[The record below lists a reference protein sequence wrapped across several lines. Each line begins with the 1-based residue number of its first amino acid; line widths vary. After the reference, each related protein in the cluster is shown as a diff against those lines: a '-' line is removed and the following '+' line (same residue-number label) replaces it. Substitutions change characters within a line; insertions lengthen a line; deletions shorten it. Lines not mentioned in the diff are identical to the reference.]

1 MDKKQIQRENLKN
14 ILYSIFDNYGDLS
27 KKIYI
32 VISDVENNKH
42 ICEEILKIINKN
54 TPSFIRKI
62 LVGYN
67 DDNKNVAV
75 KLKRRNEK
83 FNIVEKYDL
92 NSKDDVVIDI
102 YNMDLSKEKE
112 KYSYESKFI
121 VDYIVSLDDIKK
133 TKFFKEIK
141 KKIISN
147 REVKSENQIALNL
160 NDLYNICI
168 EQTVWKNEDDISKMN
183 NWIYNIINP
192 HALNSELL
200 NKMLDTINEQ
210 LDNLKFSSYLEYIL
224 SKSENKT
231 LEYIS
236 PSGDLYKLLLFED
249 ILRIDYKDKCKV
261 KIDLDVDYIG
271 TWWSENILPLF
282 KAKYNK
288 EDLVNELQLEIK
300 KNEIID
306 FHGKNF
312 EKFKNK
318 IISEIQKEYSELEV
332 LEDNSEKDEK
342 ISLEQNIKELKT
354 ENISDLEHTIEQSH
368 LKYQGNRELLKEY
381 CSDKFIDILE
391 NKEKSYSLKEL
402 EQFLRENEDYFNDK
416 AYVYFEICIQKKIQ
430 NLEENLLNDICDV
443 KDLQDLENLHNKIL
457 ENGDFVKCEDLE
469 SIIFTK
475 MESIIKKLNLAEIN
489 DEDNI
494 RIANNIYDN
503 TESINLEKYPVAE
516 LLICRDINIDLDNVM
531 DSINYLKDTID
542 EIKETVVDNCIF
554 NYEYYNMNIQINGT
568 DNYYTIKFRYL
579 NDLVDYIKIKEGNKF
594 LLNLKSINKD
604 VKYKKRVFNKGN
616 TEIIKEIDN
625 FYLEKQLAKSK

>member
-67 DDNKNVAV
+67 DDNKNVTV

-92 NSKDDVVIDI
+92 NSKDDVVVDI
-102 YNMDLSKEKE
+102 YNMDLSKE

-368 LKYQGNRELLKEY
+368 LKYQGNRELLKKY

-391 NKEKSYSLKEL
+391 NKDKSYSLKEL

>member
-67 DDNKNVAV
+67 DDNKNVTV

-92 NSKDDVVIDI
+92 NSKDDVLVDI

-168 EQTVWKNEDDISKMN
+168 EQTLWKNEDDISKMN

-231 LEYIS
+231 LDYIS

-261 KIDLDVDYIG
+261 KIDLDVEYIG
-271 TWWSENILPLF
+271 RWWSENILPLF

-443 KDLQDLENLHNKIL
+443 KDLPDLENLHNKIL

>member
-67 DDNKNVAV
+67 DDNKNVTV

-92 NSKDDVVIDI
+92 NSKDDVVVDI
-102 YNMDLSKEKE
+102 YNMDLSKE

-168 EQTVWKNEDDISKMN
+168 EQTLWKNEDDISKMN

-231 LEYIS
+231 LDYIS

-443 KDLQDLENLHNKIL
+443 KDLPDLENLHNKIL

>member
-1 MDKKQIQRENLKN
+1 MDKKQIQRESLKN

-92 NSKDDVVIDI
+92 NSKDDVLVDI
-102 YNMDLSKEKE
+102 YNMDLSKE

-121 VDYIVSLDDIKK
+121 VGYIVSLDDIKK

>member
-67 DDNKNVAV
+67 DDNKNVTV

-102 YNMDLSKEKE
+102 YNMDLSKE

-168 EQTVWKNEDDISKMN
+168 EQTLWKNEDDISKMN

-443 KDLQDLENLHNKIL
+443 KDLPDLENLHNKIL

-503 TESINLEKYPVAE
+503 TGSINLEKYPVAE

>member
-67 DDNKNVAV
+67 DDNKNVTV

-92 NSKDDVVIDI
+92 NSKDDVVVDI
-102 YNMDLSKEKE
+102 YNMDLSKE

-192 HALNSELL
+192 HALNSKLL

-391 NKEKSYSLKEL
+391 NKDKSYSLKEL

-503 TESINLEKYPVAE
+503 TGSINLEKYPVAE

-579 NDLVDYIKIKEGNKF
+579 NNLVDYIKIKEGNKF

>member
-1 MDKKQIQRENLKN
+1 MDKKQIQRESLKN

-102 YNMDLSKEKE
+102 YNMDLSKEK
-112 KYSYESKFI
+112 YSYESKFI
-121 VDYIVSLDDIKK
+121 VGYIVSLDDIKK

>member
-67 DDNKNVAV
+67 DDNKNVTV

-92 NSKDDVVIDI
+92 NSKDDVVVDI
-102 YNMDLSKEKE
+102 YNMDLSKE

-231 LEYIS
+231 LDYIS

-391 NKEKSYSLKEL
+391 NKDKSYSLKEL

-443 KDLQDLENLHNKIL
+443 KDLPDLENLHNKIL

-503 TESINLEKYPVAE
+503 TGSINLEKYPVAE

>member
-67 DDNKNVAV
+67 DDNKNVTV

-102 YNMDLSKEKE
+102 YNMDLSKE

-391 NKEKSYSLKEL
+391 NKDKSYSLKEL

-443 KDLQDLENLHNKIL
+443 KDLPDLENLHNKIL

>member
-67 DDNKNVAV
+67 DDNKNVTV

-102 YNMDLSKEKE
+102 YNMDLSKE

-168 EQTVWKNEDDISKMN
+168 EQTLWKNEDDISKMN

-261 KIDLDVDYIG
+261 KIDLDVEYIG
-271 TWWSENILPLF
+271 RWWSENILPLF

-443 KDLQDLENLHNKIL
+443 KDLPDLENLHNKIL

-503 TESINLEKYPVAE
+503 TGSINLEKYPVAE

>member
-67 DDNKNVAV
+67 DDNKNVTV

-92 NSKDDVVIDI
+92 NSKDDVVVDI
-102 YNMDLSKEKE
+102 YNMDLSKE

-147 REVKSENQIALNL
+147 KEVKSENQIALNL

-168 EQTVWKNEDDISKMN
+168 EQTLWKNEDDISKMN

-192 HALNSELL
+192 HALNSKLL

-231 LEYIS
+231 LDYIS

-261 KIDLDVDYIG
+261 KIDLDVEYIG
-271 TWWSENILPLF
+271 RWWSENILPLF

-443 KDLQDLENLHNKIL
+443 KDLPDLENLHNKIL

-503 TESINLEKYPVAE
+503 TGSINLEKYPVAE

>member
-1 MDKKQIQRENLKN
+1 MDKKQIQRESLKN

-67 DDNKNVAV
+67 DDNKNVTV

-102 YNMDLSKEKE
+102 YNMDLSKEK
-112 KYSYESKFI
+112 YSYESKFI

-147 REVKSENQIALNL
+147 KEVKSENQIALNL

-168 EQTVWKNEDDISKMN
+168 EQTLWKNEDDISKMN

>member
-67 DDNKNVAV
+67 DDNKNVTV

-102 YNMDLSKEKE
+102 YNMDLSKE

-168 EQTVWKNEDDISKMN
+168 EQTLWKNEDDISKMN

-443 KDLQDLENLHNKIL
+443 KDLPDLENLHNKIL

>member
-67 DDNKNVAV
+67 DDNKNVTV

-102 YNMDLSKEKE
+102 YNMDLSKE

>member
-1 MDKKQIQRENLKN
+1 MDKKQIQRESLKN

-67 DDNKNVAV
+67 DDNKNVTV

-102 YNMDLSKEKE
+102 YNMDLSKEK
-112 KYSYESKFI
+112 YSYESKFI
-121 VDYIVSLDDIKK
+121 VGYIVSLDDIKK

-147 REVKSENQIALNL
+147 KEVKSENQIALNL

-168 EQTVWKNEDDISKMN
+168 EQTLWKNEDDISKMN

-443 KDLQDLENLHNKIL
+443 KDLPDLENLHNKIL

>member
-67 DDNKNVAV
+67 DDNKNVTV

-92 NSKDDVVIDI
+92 NSKDDVVVDI
-102 YNMDLSKEKE
+102 YNMDLSKE

-261 KIDLDVDYIG
+261 KIDLDVEYIG
-271 TWWSENILPLF
+271 RWWSENILPLF

-391 NKEKSYSLKEL
+391 NKDKSYSLKEL

>member
-67 DDNKNVAV
+67 DDNKNVTV

-92 NSKDDVVIDI
+92 NSKDDVLVDI

-168 EQTVWKNEDDISKMN
+168 EQTLWKNEDDISKMN

-261 KIDLDVDYIG
+261 KIDLDVEYIG
-271 TWWSENILPLF
+271 RWWSENILPLF

-443 KDLQDLENLHNKIL
+443 KDLPDLENLHNKIL

>member
-1 MDKKQIQRENLKN
+1 MDKKQIQRESLKN

-102 YNMDLSKEKE
+102 YNMDLSKEK
-112 KYSYESKFI
+112 YSYESKFI
-121 VDYIVSLDDIKK
+121 VGYIVSLDDIKK

-147 REVKSENQIALNL
+147 KEVKSENQIALNL

-231 LEYIS
+231 LDYIS

>member
-1 MDKKQIQRENLKN
+1 MDKKQIQRESLKN

-102 YNMDLSKEKE
+102 YNMDLSKEK
-112 KYSYESKFI
+112 YSYESKFI
-121 VDYIVSLDDIKK
+121 VGYIVSLDDIKK

-168 EQTVWKNEDDISKMN
+168 EQTLWKNEDDISKMN

-503 TESINLEKYPVAE
+503 TGSINLEKYPVAE

>member
-102 YNMDLSKEKE
+102 YNMDLSKEK
-112 KYSYESKFI
+112 YSYESKFI

-168 EQTVWKNEDDISKMN
+168 EQTLWKNEDDISKMN

-231 LEYIS
+231 LDYIS

-261 KIDLDVDYIG
+261 KIDLDVEYIG
-271 TWWSENILPLF
+271 RWWSENILPLF

>member
-67 DDNKNVAV
+67 DDNKNVTV

-102 YNMDLSKEKE
+102 YNMDLSKEK
-112 KYSYESKFI
+112 YSYESKFI

-147 REVKSENQIALNL
+147 KEVKSENQIALNL

-168 EQTVWKNEDDISKMN
+168 EQTLWKNEDDISKMN

-391 NKEKSYSLKEL
+391 NKDKSYSLKEL

-443 KDLQDLENLHNKIL
+443 KDLPDLENLHNKIL

>member
-1 MDKKQIQRENLKN
+1 MDKKQIQRESLKN

-102 YNMDLSKEKE
+102 YNMDLSKEK
-112 KYSYESKFI
+112 YSYESKFI
-121 VDYIVSLDDIKK
+121 VGYIVSLDDIKK

-368 LKYQGNRELLKEY
+368 LKYQGNMELLKEY

>member
-32 VISDVENNKH
+32 VLSDVENNKH
-42 ICEEILKIINKN
+42 ICEEILKLINKN

-67 DDNKNVAV
+67 DDNKNVTV

-92 NSKDDVVIDI
+92 NSKDDVVVDI
-102 YNMDLSKEKE
+102 YNMDLSKE

-147 REVKSENQIALNL
+147 KEVKSENQIALNL

-168 EQTVWKNEDDISKMN
+168 EQTLWKNEDDISKMN

-192 HALNSELL
+192 HALNSKLL

-231 LEYIS
+231 LDYIS

-261 KIDLDVDYIG
+261 KIDLDVEYIG
-271 TWWSENILPLF
+271 RWWSENILPLF

>member
-102 YNMDLSKEKE
+102 YNMDLSKEK
-112 KYSYESKFI
+112 YSYESKFI
-121 VDYIVSLDDIKK
+121 VGYIVSLDDIKK

-168 EQTVWKNEDDISKMN
+168 EQTVWKNKDDISKMN

-402 EQFLRENEDYFNDK
+402 EQFLIENEDYFNDK

>member
-67 DDNKNVAV
+67 DDNKNVTV

-102 YNMDLSKEKE
+102 YNMDLSKE

-168 EQTVWKNEDDISKMN
+168 EQTLWKNEDDISKMN

-391 NKEKSYSLKEL
+391 NKDKSYSLKEL

-443 KDLQDLENLHNKIL
+443 KDLPDLENLHNKIL

-503 TESINLEKYPVAE
+503 TGSINLEKYPVAE

>member
-67 DDNKNVAV
+67 DDNKNVTV

-92 NSKDDVVIDI
+92 NSKDDVVVDI
-102 YNMDLSKEKE
+102 YNMDLSKE

-192 HALNSELL
+192 HALNSKLL

-261 KIDLDVDYIG
+261 KIDLDVEYIG
-271 TWWSENILPLF
+271 RWWSENILPLF

-391 NKEKSYSLKEL
+391 NKDKSYSLKEL

-503 TESINLEKYPVAE
+503 TGSINLEKYPVAE

>member
-1 MDKKQIQRENLKN
+1 MDKKQIQRESLKN

-102 YNMDLSKEKE
+102 YNMDLSKEK
-112 KYSYESKFI
+112 YSYESKFI
-121 VDYIVSLDDIKK
+121 VGYIVSLDDIKK

-231 LEYIS
+231 LDYIS

-443 KDLQDLENLHNKIL
+443 KDLPDLENLHNKIL

>member
-67 DDNKNVAV
+67 DDNKNVTV

-92 NSKDDVVIDI
+92 NSKDDVVVDV

-168 EQTVWKNEDDISKMN
+168 EQTLWKNEDDISKMN

-261 KIDLDVDYIG
+261 KIDLDVEYIG
-271 TWWSENILPLF
+271 RWWSENILPLF

-391 NKEKSYSLKEL
+391 NKDKSYSLKEL

-443 KDLQDLENLHNKIL
+443 KDLPDLENLHNKIL

-475 MESIIKKLNLAEIN
+475 MESIIRKLNLAEIN

-503 TESINLEKYPVAE
+503 TGSINLEKYPVAE

>member
-102 YNMDLSKEKE
+102 YNMDLSKEK
-112 KYSYESKFI
+112 YSYESKFI
-121 VDYIVSLDDIKK
+121 VGYIVSLDDIKK

-168 EQTVWKNEDDISKMN
+168 EQTLWKNEDDISKMN

>member
-67 DDNKNVAV
+67 DDNKNVTV

-102 YNMDLSKEKE
+102 YNMDLSKE

-231 LEYIS
+231 LDYIS

-261 KIDLDVDYIG
+261 KIDLDVEYIG
-271 TWWSENILPLF
+271 RWWSENILPLF

-443 KDLQDLENLHNKIL
+443 KDLPDLENLHNKIL

-503 TESINLEKYPVAE
+503 TGSINLEKYPVAE

>member
-67 DDNKNVAV
+67 DDNKNVTV

-92 NSKDDVVIDI
+92 NSKDDVVVDI
-102 YNMDLSKEKE
+102 YNMDLSKE

-147 REVKSENQIALNL
+147 KEVKSENQIALNL

-168 EQTVWKNEDDISKMN
+168 EQTLWKNEDDISKMN

-192 HALNSELL
+192 HALNSKLL

-231 LEYIS
+231 LDYIS

-261 KIDLDVDYIG
+261 KIDLDVEYIG
-271 TWWSENILPLF
+271 RWWSENILPLF

>member
-67 DDNKNVAV
+67 DDNKNVTV

-391 NKEKSYSLKEL
+391 NKDKSYSLKEL

-443 KDLQDLENLHNKIL
+443 KDLPDLENLHNKIL

>member
-67 DDNKNVAV
+67 DDNKNVTV

-102 YNMDLSKEKE
+102 YNMDLSKEK
-112 KYSYESKFI
+112 YSYESKFI
-121 VDYIVSLDDIKK
+121 VGYIVSLDDIKK

-231 LEYIS
+231 LDYIS

>member
-102 YNMDLSKEKE
+102 YNMDLSKEK
-112 KYSYESKFI
+112 YSYESKFI
-121 VDYIVSLDDIKK
+121 VGYIVSLDDIKK

>member
-1 MDKKQIQRENLKN
+1 MDKKQIQRESLKN

-67 DDNKNVAV
+67 DDNKNVTV

-102 YNMDLSKEKE
+102 YNMDLSKE

-168 EQTVWKNEDDISKMN
+168 EQTLWKNEDDISKMN

-391 NKEKSYSLKEL
+391 NKDKSYSLKEL

>member
-1 MDKKQIQRENLKN
+1 MDKKQIQRESLKN

-67 DDNKNVAV
+67 DDNKNVTV

-102 YNMDLSKEKE
+102 YNMDLSKEK
-112 KYSYESKFI
+112 YSYESKFI

-147 REVKSENQIALNL
+147 KEVKSENQIALNL

-168 EQTVWKNEDDISKMN
+168 EQTLWKNEDDISKMN

-231 LEYIS
+231 LDYIS

-271 TWWSENILPLF
+271 RWWSENILPLF

-443 KDLQDLENLHNKIL
+443 KDLPDLENLHNKIL

-503 TESINLEKYPVAE
+503 TGSINLEKYPVAE

>member
-1 MDKKQIQRENLKN
+1 MDKKQIQRESLKN

-62 LVGYN
+62 LVCYN
-67 DDNKNVAV
+67 DDNKNVTV

-92 NSKDDVVIDI
+92 NSKDDVLVDI

-147 REVKSENQIALNL
+147 KEVKSENQIALNL

-168 EQTVWKNEDDISKMN
+168 EQTLWKNEDDISKMN

-443 KDLQDLENLHNKIL
+443 KDLPDLENLHNKIL

-503 TESINLEKYPVAE
+503 TGSINLEKYPVAE

>member
-1 MDKKQIQRENLKN
+1 MDKKQIQRESLKN

-67 DDNKNVAV
+67 DDNKNVTV

-92 NSKDDVVIDI
+92 NSKDDVLVDI
-102 YNMDLSKEKE
+102 YNMDLSKE

-147 REVKSENQIALNL
+147 KEVKSENQIALNL

-168 EQTVWKNEDDISKMN
+168 EQTLWKNEDDISKMN

-231 LEYIS
+231 LDYIS

-261 KIDLDVDYIG
+261 KIDLDVEYIG
-271 TWWSENILPLF
+271 RWWSENILPLF

-443 KDLQDLENLHNKIL
+443 KDLPDLENLHNKIL

-503 TESINLEKYPVAE
+503 TGSINLEKYPVAE

>member
-1 MDKKQIQRENLKN
+1 MDKKQIQRESLKN

-67 DDNKNVAV
+67 DDNKNVTV

-102 YNMDLSKEKE
+102 YNMDLSKEK
-112 KYSYESKFI
+112 YSYESKFI
-121 VDYIVSLDDIKK
+121 VGYIVSLDDIKK

-231 LEYIS
+231 LDYIS

-261 KIDLDVDYIG
+261 KIDLDVEYIG
-271 TWWSENILPLF
+271 RWWSENILPLF

-443 KDLQDLENLHNKIL
+443 KDLPDLENLHNKIL